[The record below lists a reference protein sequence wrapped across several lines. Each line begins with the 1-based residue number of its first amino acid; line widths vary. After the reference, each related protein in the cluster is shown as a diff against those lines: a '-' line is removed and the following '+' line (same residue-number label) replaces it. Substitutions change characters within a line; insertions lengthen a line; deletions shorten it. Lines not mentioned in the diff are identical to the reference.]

1 MKYLNNFDQ
10 FITEKKK
17 SPFKKATLKK
27 YVEKYEDGEE
37 IPVMIQNTLKAQGLI
52 PRANGEIEV
61 SDEYKEDS
69 ILPDLKPREKKETK
83 KRKST
88 S

>member
-17 SPFKKATLKK
+17 SPFKKSTLKK
-27 YVEKYEDGEE
+27 YVEKFEDGEDV
-37 IPVMIQNTLKAQGLI
+37 PVMIQNTLKAQGLI
-52 PRANGEIEV
+52 PRANGKIEV

-69 ILPDLKPREKKETK
+69 ILPDLKPREKKESKTK
-83 KRKST
+83 KK
-88 S
+88 